1 MKRIKYW
8 ICNLK
13 LRRMTKEKYNSL
25 IRHYLKMKIDAQVE
39 LESMPNVNGSYVSNI
54 YKFRKIEL
62 SKIIAK
68 SDKMIRIVQKQKREL

>member
-13 LRRMTKEKYNSL
+13 LKRMTKEKYNSL
-25 IRHYLKMKIDAQVE
+25 IKHYLKMKIDAQVE

-62 SKIIAK
+62 SKTIAT

>member
-13 LRRMTKEKYNSL
+13 LKRMRKEKYNAL
-25 IRHYLKMKIDAQVE
+25 IKHYLKMKIDAQVE
-39 LESMPNVNGSYVSNI
+39 IESMPHTNGSYVSNI
-54 YKFRKIEL
+54 YKNRKSEL
-62 SKIIAK
+62 GRIIAT

>member
-13 LRRMTKEKYNSL
+13 LKRMKKEKHNSL

-39 LESMPNVNGSYVSNI
+39 LESMPHTNGSYMSNI
-54 YKFRKIEL
+54 YKNRKSEL
-62 SKIIAK
+62 SKTIAT
-68 SDKMIRIVQKQKREL
+68 SDKMIRIIQKQKREL

>member
-13 LRRMTKEKYNSL
+13 LKRMKKEKYNAL

-62 SKIIAK
+62 SKTIAT